1 MMKAKEKNPTE
12 LTSFFSFAFF
22 IHQRSLLCGVI
33 RGALEQIAMKVDVS
47 ISKDPLKGD
56 DRFELHMK
64 LNEYESEE
72 YPFKDD

>member
-1 MMKAKEKNPTE
+1 
-12 LTSFFSFAFF
+12 
-22 IHQRSLLCGVI
+22 
-33 RGALEQIAMKVDVS
+33 MKVDVS

-72 YPFKDD
+72 YPFKDDWARKQERSFERTVVY